1 MYLIIAL
8 LWEYQQRFVVNESKD
23 MSKVLVNLVTH
34 SAYKDVCTDFL
45 KLYSKNWKDCPFD
58 FVISVVGE
66 KIEFEGF
73 YTVYHGKT
81 CQLPEAVYKLMHNSK
96 YEYCISFLGDAFINE
111 KVDNSVIDALL
122 TEIRNNGIQ
131 YCCLI
136 PRRPFRLVEKIAGNG
151 IRYISSF
158 DVYNMCFVA
167 FIASRNFIEKE
178 FSGHISDLEFESKY
192 LRINGDKRFY
202 YKDRAIVIDNILN
215 IVPGIDAGKW
225 NRHAYKKLHNDNP
238 DIHFN
243 SRDIAS
249 LTTTAKNDLIHVLQ
263 LFISKK
269 QRRIIKKIMSKI
281 FKMKFMTDC

>member
-1 MYLIIAL
+1 MSEVLI
-8 LWEYQQRFVVNESKD
+8 
-23 MSKVLVNLVTH
+23 NLVTH
-34 SAYKDVCTDFL
+34 SAYKDVCMDFL
-45 KLYSKNWKDCPFD
+45 KLYRNNWKDCPFD

-73 YTVYHGKT
+73 HTVYHGKT
-81 CQLPEAVYKLMHNSK
+81 CQLPEAVYNVMHNSK
-96 YEYCISFLGDAFINE
+96 YEYCISFLGDAFINK
-111 KVDNSVIDALL
+111 KVDNNDISNLL
-122 TEIRNNGIQ
+122 IEIKNNGIQ
-131 YCCLI
+131 YCCLV
-136 PRRPFRLVEKIAGNG
+136 PRRPFRLIGKKAGSI

-178 FSGHISDLEFESKY
+178 FAGQISDLEFESEY

-202 YKDRAIVIDNILN
+202 YKDRVIVTSNILN
-215 IVPGIDAGKW
+215 LVPGIDAGKW

-243 SRDIAS
+243 SRGVAS
-249 LTTTAKNDLIHVLQ
+249 LTTTVKNDLIHVLQ

-269 QRRIIKKIMSKI
+269 QRRIIKKVMSKI
-281 FKMKFMTDC
+281 YKMKFMTDY